1 MNNTIINIL
10 DIDGKKLEVEVITLI
25 EIDLKK
31 YIVYTK
37 NEKQKNGNLIVYINR
52 LRIKDGVYSIEN
64 IESDEEWKK
73 VKSTLG
79 KIANK

>member
-37 NEKQKNGNLIVYINR
+37 NEKQKNGNLIIYINR

>member
-1 MNNTIINIL
+1 MNSKIINIL
-10 DIDGKKLEVEVITLI
+10 DTDGRELEIEVITLI

-37 NEKQKNGNLIVYINR
+37 NEKQKNGNLIVYISK
-52 LRIKDGVYSIEN
+52 LRINDGVYSIEN
-64 IESDEEWKK
+64 IESEEEWKK

>member
-1 MNNTIINIL
+1 MNSKIINIL
-10 DIDGKKLEVEVITLI
+10 DTDGRELEVEVITLI

-37 NEKQKNGNLIVYINR
+37 NEKQKNGNLIVYISK
-52 LRIKDGVYSIEN
+52 LRINDGVYSIEN
-64 IESDEEWKK
+64 IESEEEWKK

>member
-1 MNNTIINIL
+1 MNSKIINIL
-10 DIDGKKLEVEVITLI
+10 DNDGRKLEVEVITLI

-37 NEKQKNGNLIVYINR
+37 NEKQKNGNLIVYISK
-52 LRIKDGVYSIEN
+52 LRINDGVYSIEN
-64 IESDEEWKK
+64 IESEEEWKK

>member
-1 MNNTIINIL
+1 MNSKIINIL
-10 DIDGKKLEVEVITLI
+10 DTDGRKLEVEVITLI

-37 NEKQKNGNLIVYINR
+37 NEKQKNGNLIVYISK
-52 LRIKDGVYSIEN
+52 LRINDGVYSIEN
-64 IESDEEWKK
+64 IEFEEEWKK

>member
-1 MNNTIINIL
+1 MENITIVNSELSNNIIGIGVKKIKL
-10 DIDGKKLEVEVITLI
+10 DGKKLEVEVITLI

-64 IESDEEWKK
+64 IESDEE
-73 VKSTLG
+73 
-79 KIANK
+79 

>member
-1 MNNTIINIL
+1 MNSKIINIL
-10 DIDGKKLEVEVITLI
+10 DIDGRKLEIEVITLI

-37 NEKQKNGNLIVYINR
+37 NEKQKNGNLIVYISK
-52 LRIKDGVYSIEN
+52 LRINDGVYSIEN
-64 IESDEEWKK
+64 IESEEEWKK

>member
-1 MNNTIINIL
+1 MNSKIINIL
-10 DIDGKKLEVEVITLI
+10 DTDGRKLEVEVITLI

-37 NEKQKNGNLIVYINR
+37 NEKQKNGNLIVYISK
-52 LRIKDGVYSIEN
+52 LRINDGVYSIEN
-64 IESDEEWKK
+64 IESEEEWKK

>member
-37 NEKQKNGNLIVYINR
+37 NEKQKNGNLIIYINR

-64 IESDEEWKK
+64 IESDEEWKT

>member
-1 MNNTIINIL
+1 MNSKIINIL
-10 DIDGKKLEVEVITLI
+10 DTDGRKLEVEVITLI

-37 NEKQKNGNLIVYINR
+37 NEKQKNGNLIVYIGK
-52 LRIKDGVYSIEN
+52 LRINDGVYSIEN
-64 IESDEEWKK
+64 IESEEEWKK

>member
-1 MNNTIINIL
+1 MNSKIINIL
-10 DIDGKKLEVEVITLI
+10 DTDGRKLEVEVITLI

-37 NEKQKNGNLIVYINR
+37 NEKQKNGNLIVYISK
-52 LRIKDGVYSIEN
+52 LRINDGVYSVEN
-64 IESDEEWKK
+64 IESEEEWKK